1 MAGTKKRAF
10 ALRSGV
16 SALTLFSGALLAPA
30 SAQVTV
36 LDAITIIATK
46 TEEFAINALAPVSTV
61 REEQI
66 QQLQP
71 TRTHQI
77 LFGIPGVTTEATAQ
91 DPATAINIRG
101 LQDFGRVA
109 VYIDGARQN
118 YARLGHDGAGSFF
131 LETEVLADADIVRGP
146 TSNIYGS
153 GAIGGVV
160 SFRTKDVNDI
170 LLPGQN
176 WGIQTNATIETNGF
190 NGVGSIF
197 AAARISPNVDFIIG
211 GSVRDQDTYSSGN
224 GTKIYNSGQEVQT
237 FLSKLTFRPAEDH
250 QIKLGTVLYN
260 ADWKSGVAPGSGLPA
275 TSNERGWNSFNISTT
290 ANWKYRPAAN
300 PLIDLDAN
308 AYWNRVDVTSRLIQY
323 FGAPSATTLGIFG
336 PVGTRTNYLIDT
348 FGFDVNNTSR
358 FESGPFRHALTYGV
372 DIFNDRVD
380 NTATAG
386 FGAGYNPRG
395 DRTVGGAFM
404 QWKAN
409 YSTWLEVI
417 GGLRY
422 DSYTFSG
429 LNVRTGNQVEN
440 DGDRLSPKLTIGI
453 TPFAGFQPYVSYAEG
468 YRAPAITE
476 TLVSQQHPG
485 VLGANFLFLP
495 NPNLRPEV
503 GKNTEIGMNYK
514 RDDLFVTGDKL
525 RIKTSFFRNNVE
537 DFIDTVFL
545 PISGAPGATCPLA
558 LVGFP
563 PAPAYVNC
571 AQYQNIA
578 NARIEGFEFEGVYDR
593 GDWFVGLAGHIIN
606 GRDTD
611 TGNPLSKI
619 PSDMVA
625 TTIGARFWDRKL
637 QVAVRWAAVAAKP
650 LSDLPPGTAAAQAT
664 GSYNLV
670 NLYVGYQVDPT
681 MQLAFSVENLL
692 DEQYTI
698 YTHEYPSP
706 GLTAKISLRKTF
718 GPAPDVAAAA
728 NLNTASLRPQALR

>member
-1 MAGTKKRAF
+1 MAGKTKRNA
-10 ALRSGV
+10 ALLGGV
-16 SALTLFSGALLAPA
+16 SAFTLLSTALLSPA

-36 LDAITIIATK
+36 LDAITIIATR
-46 TEEFAINALAPVSTV
+46 TEELAINALAPVSTV

-77 LFGIPGVTTEATAQ
+77 FFGIPGVSTEATAQ

-118 YARLGHDGAGSFF
+118 YARLGHDGSGSFF

-160 SFRTKDVNDI
+160 TFRTKDVNDI
-170 LLPGQN
+170 LRPGQT
-176 WGIQTNATIETNGF
+176 WGVQTNATVGTNGF

-197 AAARISPNVDFIIG
+197 AAARISPNAEFIIG
-211 GSVRDQDTYSSGN
+211 GSVRDQDSYSSGN
-224 GTKIYNSGQEVQT
+224 GAKIYNSGQEVQT
-237 FLSKLTFRPAEDH
+237 FLAKLTLRPAEDH
-250 QIKLGTVLYN
+250 QIKLGAVIYS
-260 ADWKSGVAPGSGLPA
+260 ADWKNGIAPGTSLPQ
-275 TSNERGWNSFNISTT
+275 TSNERAWESLNITTT
-290 ANWKYRPAAN
+290 ANWKYRPSAN
-300 PLIDLDAN
+300 PLIDFDAN
-308 AYWNRVDVTSRLIQY
+308 IYWNRVDVQSTLLRY
-323 FGAPSATTLGIFG
+323 FGAPSVTTLGIFG
-336 PVGTRTNYLIDT
+336 PVGTRTNYIIDT
-348 FGFDVNNTSR
+348 VGFDVNNTSR
-358 FESGPFRHALTYGV
+358 FEVGPFRHAITYGV
-372 DIFNDRVD
+372 DLFNDRVD

-395 DRTVGGAFM
+395 DRTVSGGFV

-409 YSTWLEVI
+409 YSTWFEVI

-422 DSYTFSG
+422 DRFNFSG
-429 LNVRTGNQVEN
+429 IDVTNGNQVEN
-440 DGDRLSPKLTIGI
+440 DGDRLSPKITVGI
-453 TPFAGFQPYVSYAEG
+453 TPFAGFQPYISYAEG

-503 GKNTEIGMNYK
+503 GKNTEIGINFK

-525 RIKTSFFRNNVE
+525 RIKTSFFRNNVD
-537 DFIDTVFL
+537 DFIDTAFL
-545 PISGAPGATCPLA
+545 PISGAPGATCPLV

-563 PAPAYVNC
+563 PSPAYVNC

-593 GDWFVGLAGHIIN
+593 GDWFFGLAGHHIK
-606 GRDTD
+606 GRDLD
-611 TGNPLSKI
+611 TGNPLAKV
-619 PSDMVA
+619 PSDMIA
-625 TTIGARFWDRKL
+625 TTIGARFLDRKL
-637 QVAVRWAAVAAKP
+637 QVAVRWAAVAAKK
-650 LSDLPPGTAAAQAT
+650 LSDLPPGTSAAVAT

-670 NLYVGYQVDPT
+670 NLYIGYQVDPT
-681 MQLAFSVENLL
+681 LQLAFSVENLL

-698 YTHEYPSP
+698 YTHEYASP

-718 GPAPDVAAAA
+718 GPAPDLSAVN
-728 NLNTASLRPQALR
+728 NLQTAQYRPQAAR